1 MVMNSRKAALV
12 FGRFPGKGVLRNV
25 FFAIYFGLCFES
37 NLVAAEDFSE
47 KLVELYETCRLEN
60 KVYSWDFVHW
70 QIFTKPAVKMAY
82 LGVDESIKAAQHD
95 VDLFA
100 LEGDSSSECQGS
112 MIADAQRFNLKI
124 AYKTKWVGGT
134 ADQISC
140 KTQRCFDGKV
150 FGSASRSLP
159 GDSFP
164 KDTNTPDDNC
174 TTVVDIGGFT
184 NEREQMDLELGKSGH
199 CAVMP
204 NFPAPYYAVSGSV
217 ELQRFLDVCKTNSE
231 DSVKTWQQKDDGFVH
246 FQVLPPKLRKDE
258 YLFSY
263 RILPNGRVD
272 GVDLKSGGVIE
283 KSCVFRYSDS
293 GPQALAAMDWVNG
306 RGYRI
311 TFSNF
316 KELKQ
321 VEESTF
327 RVSVPDGAFVND
339 LDRSIKYTAGVTTKD
354 EADRLAEYVKS
365 HDLKAGP
372 SQNRRIWYGV
382 LVIGAI
388 LVFAIANWIRRKR
401 SSGVLEA
408 IALLLISGTTALS
421 ADPNINERS
430 PTWDGMDWK
439 IDLGASE
446 QIRLRQCGFT
456 ATAIVLNILRPSFNP
471 REVAKYLEPTKDGV
485 RFNRMKSILEANG
498 LEVTAYKDTNLKRVM
513 SSTRAGDVAIVA
525 VSKLGFNAPHYV
537 VVASDHRGRKLWI
550 DYPFEPSDLAS
561 WKTEEL
567 DLVSNCVVLICR
579 KIQVEKEAPISLNP
593 KHIAIGKSDFSN
605 GTYLGSIRIENQGK
619 TPAVCDN
626 VKKSCSCVSTEHQ
639 SSFTIEEGG
648 SLEFAFRLKY
658 EDFVGKAKPAR
669 LAFEFA
675 NGRVLEFV
683 ADVNVP
689 NSEKQVL
696 PRIST
701 RSRIIVNPDQ
711 VEMDNRITGVIECGW
726 LSQIDL
732 SEVDYRHPDW
742 LELKLEADKIRI
754 GIVSGS
760 VAIEKFN
767 RHGRISDTLRL
778 VRRSDER
785 VVAEVE
791 FEFIRSNN

>member
-1 MVMNSRKAALV
+1 MNSRKAALV
-12 FGRFPGKGVLRNV
+12 FGRFSGEGILRNIL
-25 FFAIYFGLCFES
+25 FSICLGLIFES
-37 NLVAAEDFSE
+37 SPVAAENFSE
-47 KLVELYETCRLEN
+47 KLVDLYEASRLEN
-60 KVYSWDFVHW
+60 RVYSWDFVHW
-70 QIFTKPAVKMAY
+70 QINTKPAVKMSS
-82 LGVDESIKAAQHD
+82 LGVEESIKAAQD
-95 VDLFA
+95 GVDLFA
-100 LEGDSSSECQGS
+100 LEGDLSAECQGS

-134 ADQISC
+134 ADRISC

-164 KDTNTPDDNC
+164 KDTNSPDENC
-174 TTVVDIGGFT
+174 ATVVDIGTFT
-184 NEREQMDLELGKSGH
+184 SEREQMDLELGKSGH

-204 NFPAPYYAVSGSV
+204 NFPAPFYAVSGSV
-217 ELQRFLDVCKTNSE
+217 EFQRFLDACKMNSE
-231 DSVKTWQQKDDGFVH
+231 DSVKSWQHKDSGFVH
-246 FQVLPPKLRKDE
+246 LEVLPPKLKKYE

-263 RILPNGRVD
+263 RILPNGRVER
-272 GVDLKSGGVIE
+272 VDLKTGGLIV

-311 TFSNF
+311 AFSNF
-316 KELKQ
+316 KELKN
-321 VEESTF
+321 VAETTF
-327 RVSVPDGAFVND
+327 RVSVPDGAIVND

-354 EADRLAEYVKS
+354 EVDRLAEYVKS
-365 HDLKAGP
+365 HDLKAVP
-372 SQNRRIWYGV
+372 SQSRRAWYGA

-388 LVFAIANWIRRKR
+388 LVFAIFNWIRSKR
-401 SSGVLEA
+401 ASGVLGA
-408 IALLLISGTTALS
+408 IALLLISGSTALS
-421 ADPNINERS
+421 ADPNIPERS

-456 ATAIVLNILRPSFNP
+456 ATTIVLNILHPGFNP
-471 REVAKYLEPTKDGV
+471 REVAKDLEPTKDGV
-485 RFNRMKSILEANG
+485 RFNRIKSILEANG

-579 KIQVEKEAPISLNP
+579 KIQVEKETLISLHP
-593 KHIAIGKSDFSN
+593 KHIEIGKSDFSN
-605 GTYLGSIRIENQGK
+605 GIYLGRVRIENEGK
-619 TPAVCDN
+619 TPAVCN
-626 VKKSCSCVSTEHQ
+626 FVKKSCSCVSTEHQ
-639 SSFTIEEGG
+639 SSFTIEKGG

-675 NGRVLEFV
+675 NGKVLEFV
-683 ADVNVP
+683 ADVNVQ

-701 RSRIIVNPDQ
+701 RSRIVVNPDQ
-711 VEMDNRITGVIECGW
+711 IEMDNRITGLIECGW
-726 LSQIDL
+726 LSQVDL
-732 SEVDYRHPDW
+732 SDVDYRHPDW
-742 LELKLEADKIRI
+742 MELKLEADKIRI

-760 VAIEKFN
+760 VAMEKFT
-767 RHGRISDTLRL
+767 RYGRISDTLRF
-778 VRRSDER
+778 VRSSDER

-791 FEFIRSNN
+791 FEFIRSND